1 MMPYKCPTRF
11 AVLEEPTTMF
21 NPSRLEEMGK
31 KKIGHLSYQTAN
43 WAFSRSMKIKTGNI
57 FHNTSWKI
65 RIFAFP
71 FYEFIT
77 VIIVTGIILTI
88 FGIFLMYF
96 KCKGYKKK

>member
-1 MMPYKCPTRF
+1 
-11 AVLEEPTTMF
+11 MF
-21 NPSRLEEMGK
+21 SRLQLDEMDK
-31 KKIGHLSYQTAN
+31 KKTGRLSYPTVS
-43 WAFSRSMKIKTGNI
+43 WEFSQSTKMKTGKFLI
-57 FHNTSWKI
+57 KKSWKI

-88 FGIFLMYF
+88 FGVFLMYV